1 MIRFTI
7 YGKPQQKRRHR
18 TAVRGKYAV
27 QYNPEENVEAEAT
40 IQAVAMQH
48 RPEQLLDG
56 PLIVEIIAY
65 FPIPKSTSKQKRK
78 DMLAG
83 RIRPTVKPDWDN
95 IGKIYSD
102 ALNNIIYPDDKQI
115 VTGITHKL
123 YSETPRVVIDIR
135 KFEPETYGEDHAIL
149 PQRRG
154 TIELK
159 PEHTGET
166 LRQLSFLESAVNDQ

>member
-56 PLIVEIIAY
+56 PIIVEIIAY
-65 FPIPKSTSKQKRK
+65 FPIPKSVSKQKRK

-135 KFEPETYGEDHAIL
+135 KFEPETYGENY
-149 PQRRG
+149 P
-154 TIELK
+154 
-159 PEHTGET
+159 T
-166 LRQLSFLESAVNDQ
+166 LHQLNLFPASDTPP